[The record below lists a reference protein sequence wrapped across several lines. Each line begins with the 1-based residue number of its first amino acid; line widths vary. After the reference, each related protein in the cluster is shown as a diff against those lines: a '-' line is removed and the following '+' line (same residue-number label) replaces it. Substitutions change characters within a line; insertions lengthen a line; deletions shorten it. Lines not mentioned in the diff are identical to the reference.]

1 MRGRSDVPGQEPATF
16 YALLGVPRE
25 ASAQAI
31 VHAFRRAAR
40 SSHPDA
46 QPGDPKAPA
55 RFRMLATAYD
65 VLSDPERR
73 AAYDRTLDR
82 RPPPSGPQLGR
93 RAVDL
98 PVAHPARLWTS
109 QLWAGPVRVEPAVAE
124 PPGQPGRSPHMRR
137 HETEDLGAFL
147 LRLLTWGWSW

>member
-16 YALLGVPRE
+16 YALLGVPRG

-46 QPGDPKAPA
+46 QPGDPGAAA
-55 RFRMLATAYD
+55 RFRMLATAYGI
-65 VLSDPERR
+65 LSDPERR

-82 RPPPSGPQLGR
+82 RPPPNGPGVGR

-98 PVAHPARLWTS
+98 PVAHPA
-109 QLWAGPVRVEPAVAE
+109 
-124 PPGQPGRSPHMRR
+124 
-137 HETEDLGAFL
+137 
-147 LRLLTWGWSW
+147 